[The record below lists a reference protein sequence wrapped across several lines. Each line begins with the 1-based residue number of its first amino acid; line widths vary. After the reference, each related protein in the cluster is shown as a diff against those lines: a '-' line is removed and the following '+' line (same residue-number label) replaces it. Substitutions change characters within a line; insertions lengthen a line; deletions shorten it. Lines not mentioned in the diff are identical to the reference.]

1 MNACFRCFAVAALVL
16 GIAAS
21 AFAQDVPPA
30 AEEKAELAKKLSN
43 PISDLVSVPFQFNWE
58 QGVGPDDQTRFVLN
72 VQPVIPFKV
81 GEKTNLIMRVI
92 VPFVSQP
99 PLFPGGEPTGG
110 VSDILTSFFV
120 APHTGSLIWG
130 VGPVFSLPSTTE
142 PTLGTEKWSIG
153 PTFVLLKQSGA
164 ATYGMLWNQLWSVS
178 GNEERADVDQMF
190 VQPFFAVTTKK
201 ALTLTLQSE
210 STCNFEADGEKWTI
224 PVNIIVSKVA
234 TFGPFPASYALGG
247 GAFVEKPEGGP
258 EWKLRA
264 AITLLLPNKK

>member
-1 MNACFRCFAVAALVL
+1 MYAFKVLAPAVLVL
-16 GIAAS
+16 GFAAS
-21 AFAQDVPPA
+21 ACAQEAPPA
-30 AEEKAELAKKLSN
+30 DKADLAKKLSN

-72 VQPVIPFKV
+72 VQPVIPFQV
-81 GEKTNLIMRVI
+81 GEKTSLIMRVI

-120 APHTGSLIWG
+120 APHTGSLIWA
-130 VGPVFSLPSTTE
+130 VGPAFSLPSTAE
-142 PTLGTEKWSIG
+142 PALGTEKWSIG
-153 PTFVLLKQSGA
+153 PTFVVLKQSGA
-164 ATYGMLWNQLWSVS
+164 ATYGMLWNRVWSVA
-178 GNEERADVDQMF
+178 GNSERADVDQMF

-210 STCNFEADGEKWTI
+210 STCNFEADEDRWTI
-224 PVNIIVSKVA
+224 PVNFVVSKVA
-234 TFGPFPASYALGG
+234 SFGPFPASYALGA

-264 AITLLLPNKK
+264 AITLLLPKGK

>member
-1 MNACFRCFAVAALVL
+1 MKRFFKL
-16 GIAAS
+16 AS
-21 AFAQDVPPA
+21 AVILLGTVSSAGAQEAPPGDGEQA
-30 AEEKAELAKKLSN
+30 DLAKKLSN

-58 QGVGPDDQTRFVLN
+58 QGVGPDDQTRFILN

-81 GEKTNLIMRVI
+81 GEKTNLVMRVI

-110 VSDILTSFFV
+110 VGDVVTSFFL

-130 VGPVFSLPSTTE
+130 VGPVFSLPSTAE
-142 PTLGTEKWSIG
+142 PALGTEKWSIG

-178 GNEERADVDQMF
+178 GNHERADVDQMF

-201 ALTLTLQSE
+201 ALTFTLQSE
-210 STCNFEADGEKWTI
+210 STCNFEADHDKWTI
-224 PVNIIVSKVA
+224 PVNFLVSKVA
-234 TFGPFPASYALGG
+234 GFGPFPASYVLGV